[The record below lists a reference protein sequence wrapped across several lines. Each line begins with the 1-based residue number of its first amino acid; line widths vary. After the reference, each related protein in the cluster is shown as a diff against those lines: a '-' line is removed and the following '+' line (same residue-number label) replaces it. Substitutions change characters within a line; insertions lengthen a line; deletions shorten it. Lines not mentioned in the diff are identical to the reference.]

1 MLIYFNAKSSGS
13 STTSEGRGLFQLE
26 EVCLWGWAS
35 RFQQP
40 SRLSVSLFLLPVD
53 PGEELCASLQHH
65 ICFRATMLPN
75 LEMD

>member
-1 MLIYFNAKSSGS
+1 MLSRQGTALPQKEEGFSSWKKCVSGDGLQGFS
-13 STTSEGRGLFQLE
+13 SPAG
-26 EVCLWGWAS
+26 
-35 RFQQP
+35 
-40 SRLSVSLFLLPVD
+40 SVSLFLLPVD